1 MGPQLPRIIHLN
13 VGGIKFATAR
23 STLTSQSIFF
33 DNLLSDNFS
42 DLDASTG
49 EAFVDRDGRY
59 FHLILNFLR
68 SGVIETPIPPPL
80 SAEGLL
86 LEAEYFGIEPLCQAL
101 RAPPPSAAL
110 GEPTLRADGAGIY
123 TWEDKQQPGLIE
135 AICFERG
142 AVCDV
147 NYGDVLGSV
156 VYSRGPCARENLR
169 AMQLASPLP
178 TIWRESADASTIV
191 AFFTQRFISRGNYRT
206 SGRSLIMSRGTLG
219 SDAAPGVAQP
229 AQSTVTTVGVITDSG
244 DELLLLGPDGAD
256 LATSSAS
263 LLEQLGLQA
272 AATAA
277 SAGLG
282 GGLGGGWKR
291 FVWEPLQAA

>member
-1 MGPQLPRIIHLN
+1 
-13 VGGIKFATAR
+13 
-23 STLTSQSIFF
+23 
-33 DNLLSDNFS
+33 
-42 DLDASTG
+42 
-49 EAFVDRDGRY
+49 
-59 FHLILNFLR
+59 
-68 SGVIETPIPPPL
+68 
-80 SAEGLL
+80 
-86 LEAEYFGIEPLCQAL
+86 
-101 RAPPPSAAL
+101 
-110 GEPTLRADGAGIY
+110 
-123 TWEDKQQPGLIE
+123 
-135 AICFERG
+135 
-142 AVCDV
+142 
-147 NYGDVLGSV
+147 
-156 VYSRGPCARENLR
+156 
-169 AMQLASPLP
+169 MQLASPLP